1 MTCRVMH
8 KQASCSDENFFN
20 SAANRNTESCY
31 VIESFGRVTN
41 YCCAAVSGLLPSV
54 QYRSRYILNIFLR
67 IRYAYHTRIWLLRVA
82 LLLHPTLSDIRME
95 KTL

>member
-54 QYRSRYILNIFLR
+54 VGYILLYTIANTFFSVHYFYI
-67 IRYAYHTRIWLLRVA
+67 LLYG
-82 LLLHPTLSDIRME
+82 
-95 KTL
+95 